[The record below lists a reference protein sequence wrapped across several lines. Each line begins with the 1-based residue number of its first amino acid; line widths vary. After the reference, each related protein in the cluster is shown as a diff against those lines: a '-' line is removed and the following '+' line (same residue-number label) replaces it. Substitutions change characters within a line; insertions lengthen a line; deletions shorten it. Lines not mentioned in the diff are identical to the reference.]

1 MNKLEKKQSLDH
13 PALQYGLNVLI
24 KKEENIMSKGR
35 VSVKIESKAGSEEAY
50 FKEQEQKQIKELRE
64 TASKEANEKYCEEH
78 KYHCFRCGTR
88 SLVQVDREDI
98 KIDIC
103 VNENCGAVHLDPG
116 ELEEIL
122 KNEKV
127 ILGIRKSVLSIF
139 TK

>member
-13 PALQYGLNVLI
+13 PALQYGLNLLI

-35 VSVKIESKAGSEEAY
+35 LSVKIESKAGSEEAY
-50 FKEQEQKQIKELRE
+50 FQEQEQRQIKELRK
-64 TASKEANEKYCEEH
+64 TASKESNEKYCEEH
-78 KYHCFRCGTR
+78 KYHCFRCGTN
-88 SLVQVDREDI
+88 SLVQVERGDI

-139 TK
+139 TQ